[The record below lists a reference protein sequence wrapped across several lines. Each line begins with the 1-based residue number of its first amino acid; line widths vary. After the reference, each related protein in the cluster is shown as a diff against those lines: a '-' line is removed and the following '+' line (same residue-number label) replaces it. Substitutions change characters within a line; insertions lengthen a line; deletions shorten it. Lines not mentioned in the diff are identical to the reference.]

1 MASFS
6 GGEVNFCNG
15 VRIFV
20 VITFVVIDWSES
32 KDSGNEP
39 TTNPNPWSVRW

>member
-1 MASFS
+1 MASFC
-6 GGEVNFCNG
+6 GGEVYFCNG
-15 VRIFV
+15 VRCRETIFV

-39 TTNPNPWSVRW
+39 TTNPNP